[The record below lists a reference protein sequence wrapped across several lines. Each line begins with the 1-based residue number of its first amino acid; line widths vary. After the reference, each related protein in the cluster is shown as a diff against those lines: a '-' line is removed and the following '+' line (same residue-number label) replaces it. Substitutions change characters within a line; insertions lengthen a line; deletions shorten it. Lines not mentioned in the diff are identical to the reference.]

1 MPPARSLVA
10 AIPVRNEA
18 ERIGHCLHALAT
30 QQGAGLTHAVVLLNN
45 CTDTTANRI
54 RAISPHL
61 PFSLSLIERTY
72 PLPIAHAG
80 TARREAMEIAGT
92 MSGPDGILLT
102 TDADGVVAPD
112 WLARNVAALD
122 AGADA
127 VCGRALIDPA
137 EALLIPHALHEDDRA
152 EVAYATMLDRIH
164 DLIDPDPH
172 DPWPRHTEH
181 SGASIAVRV
190 GAWRQAG
197 GIPPLPLG
205 EDRGFL
211 AALRQGDAA
220 IRHAPDV
227 TVRVSGRTVGRARGG
242 MADTMARRLIRQDEM
257 LDESL
262 EPAGTCL
269 LRAQARTTLRRVRAL
284 RQPGRQHHETARS
297 LAHQLGLPLSRVLEV
312 MQERFFGM
320 AWSQLEAASPTL
332 ERRPV
337 RRAELDLHAWQAEQ
351 ILRQLHASRSAT
363 CV

>member
-1 MPPARSLVA
+1 MSPARSLVA

-30 QQGAGLTHAVVLLNN
+30 QQGACLTHAVLLLNN
-45 CTDTTANRI
+45 CTDATADRV
-54 RAISPHL
+54 RDVAAYL

-80 TARREAMEIAGT
+80 TARCEAMEEAAT
-92 MSGPDGILLT
+92 VAGPDGILMT
-102 TDADGVVAPD
+102 TDADSMVAPD
-112 WLARNVAALD
+112 WLARNLAALD

-137 EALLIPHALHEDDRA
+137 DALLIPDSLHADDRA
-152 EVAYATMLDRIH
+152 EMAYATLLDRIH

-211 AALRQGDAA
+211 AALRRMDAA

-242 MADTMARRLIRQDEM
+242 MADTMARRVIRQDEM
-257 LDESL
+257 LDDSL
-262 EPAGTCL
+262 EAAGTCL
-269 LRAQARTTLRRVRAL
+269 LRAQARASLRRVRAL
-284 RQPGRQHHETARS
+284 PQSGRQHHETARS
-297 LAHQLGLPLSRVLEV
+297 LARRLDLPLSRVLE
-312 MQERFFGM
+312 MMHARFFGM
-320 AWSQLEAASPTL
+320 AWSQLETASPPL
-332 ERRPV
+332 QRRPV
-337 RRAELDLHAWQAEQ
+337 RRAELDMHARQAEQ
-351 ILRQLHASRSAT
+351 ILRHLHVSRSAT